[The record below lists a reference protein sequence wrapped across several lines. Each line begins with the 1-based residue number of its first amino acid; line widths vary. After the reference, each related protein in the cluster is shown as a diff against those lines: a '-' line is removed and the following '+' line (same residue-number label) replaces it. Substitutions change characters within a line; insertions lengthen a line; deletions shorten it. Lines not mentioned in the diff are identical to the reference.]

1 MVRESETTGET
12 PAEARAAEVR
22 QAQALA
28 ARCRLQYVDLEHFQ
42 PDHDLFRSVPVELMF
57 RYNFLPYRR
66 EDDNLVVVT
75 SDPTNVPVLDELSLL
90 LKTPIRASVGTE
102 SAIQELLKRSQ
113 SAQRVLEEA
122 SERFTP
128 QLNRENGES
137 GRTRF

>member
-1 MVRESETTGET
+1 MVREAETTGET
-12 PAEARAAEVR
+12 AAEVRAAEVR

-75 SDPTNVPVLDELSLL
+75 SDPTNVPAPRGLDPREAPREEEGGGERFPADGPADPARPILL
-90 LKTPIRASVGTE
+90 LVDPPIYNALPKRASD
-102 SAIQELLKRSQ
+102 IH
-113 SAQRVLEEA
+113 
-122 SERFTP
+122 
-128 QLNRENGES
+128 
-137 GRTRF
+137 